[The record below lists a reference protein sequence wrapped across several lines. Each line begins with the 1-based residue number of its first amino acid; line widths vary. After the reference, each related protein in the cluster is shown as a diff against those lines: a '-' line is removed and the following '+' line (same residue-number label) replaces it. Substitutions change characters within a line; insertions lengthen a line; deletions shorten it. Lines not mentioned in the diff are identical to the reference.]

1 MKASISLISK
11 YDSFCF
17 EVIFIFAL
25 KGVQQENAL
34 PGIVNILHILL
45 FKLSSLLNIDHW

>member
-1 MKASISLISK
+1 MKTLFSLISK
-11 YDSFCF
+11 YNSFCF
-17 EVIFIFAL
+17 ELVCVFGL

-34 PGIVNILHILL
+34 PGIMNILHILL